1 VFSQQSLQP
10 KLSRRRYAS
19 VSYVLRNNTVFR
31 HAQNWVSV
39 SDGSWTDSW
48 HCDSSCQHASHCV
61 QSRYCYICVCL
72 CVCLSV
78 CLSALLI
85 KVAVTWCD
93 CVTLTP
99 EML

>member
-1 VFSQQSLQP
+1 MLVFRMFCGITQSLDTH
-10 KLSRRRYAS
+10 RTES
-19 VSYVLRNNTVFR
+19 VSVMDHEQTAGIVTLAVSTPAIVFK
-31 HAQNWVSV
+31 AGIAISVSV
-39 SDGSWTDSW
+39 
-48 HCDSSCQHASHCV
+48 CV
-61 QSRYCYICVCL
+61 S
-72 CVCLSV
+72 VCLSV